1 MTEAKVIWLDD
12 HRKKGEKPG
21 TVLSPSADFDRRL
34 EKVRAS
40 VERINKLMMELK
52 EKPNP

>member
-1 MTEAKVIWLDD
+1 VSEAKVIWLDD

-21 TVLSPSADFDRRL
+21 TVLSPSTDFERKL

-40 VERINKLMMELK
+40 VERINNLMTELK